1 MNAIRRRDLIV
12 IAAIAIFCG
21 VIASSPVFE
30 RLHGLSLD
38 ALTTLRWRVI
48 GNKHDPATSHAVVIA
63 FDEESYRT
71 PPFRGTPT
79 ITWTREIGR
88 ILTAVVDGGA
98 KVVGFDVIFPTSI
111 EQSEIP
117 FDNGTVGA
125 HLRGFDREFLRSLAL
140 AARANKVVLGHI
152 QHETD
157 PIVPAPGQR
166 IAVGQQ
172 RNIRAL
178 NVPSDSDNVV
188 RRIPLTFL
196 ANGQP
201 ATLALELASRAVGA
215 TPVLNPD
222 QSVTLAG
229 YRIPFSVPHT
239 MTVNFQG
246 GTNDIPTYSLADLRA
261 CLEKGDTEFFRRNFQ
276 GKVVIFGTA
285 LDYEDRK
292 MTTKRFATASGTG
305 PMPTER
311 CVLPLKPENPDAGD
325 PLFRAAAMNGVY
337 IHATAVN
344 NLLRREAVVELG
356 WLSAGV
362 LAVIGAAIG
371 AAATFLLA
379 PAQATLAL
387 LVVSLVWTV
396 IATVFFDRSVA
407 LPLFEPILA
416 GFVAF
421 VLTLAFRLVVT
432 DKDKRFL
439 RRTFA
444 LYLAPSVIE
453 RMVDSNKMPE
463 LGGEMRDVT
472 VYFSDVAG
480 FSSFSERMTPAEL
493 VALMNSYLSV
503 MTDIIEAHGGF
514 VDKYI
519 GDAIV
524 AIFGAPLETAHHAN
538 DAVRAALR
546 CSEGLEEFNRR
557 APPGQPM
564 LGQRIGLNSG
574 PALVGNIGSRRRFNY
589 TVMGDVVN
597 LASRL
602 EGANKYFG
610 TKILATQTTVAL
622 TGDDFTWRE
631 IDGIRVK
638 GRSQPVAIF
647 EPLAEATKATPEQV
661 VHAAA
666 YSEGL
671 ARWRSRDFA
680 GAAESFARVAE
691 ADKPSAMFV
700 ERVKEML
707 LDPPG
712 ADWEPVNTLE
722 GK

>member
-1 MNAIRRRDLIV
+1 MNAIRRRDLVVVAV
-12 IAAIAIFCG
+12 IALLAG
-21 VIASSPVFE
+21 VLAASPVFE

-38 ALTTLRWRVI
+38 ALTALRWYAI
-48 GNKHDPATSHAVVIA
+48 GARHEPAKSPTVVIA

-71 PPFRGTPT
+71 PPFKGTPT

-88 ILTAVVDGGA
+88 IVTAVIDGGA
-98 KVVGFDVIFPTSI
+98 KVVGFDVVFPTSI

-117 FDNGTVGA
+117 FESSTVGS
-125 HLRGFDREFLRSLAL
+125 HLRGFDRDFLRSLAL
-140 AARANKVVLGHI
+140 GSRANKVVLGQI

-157 PIVPAPGQR
+157 PIIPAPGQR

-188 RRIPLTFL
+188 RRVPLTFL
-196 ANGQP
+196 ADGQP
-201 ATLALELASRAVGA
+201 ATLALELAARAAGQA
-215 TPVLNPD
+215 PVLNAD

-229 YRIPFSVPHT
+229 YRIPYSMPHT
-239 MTVNFQG
+239 MTVSFDG
-246 GTNDIPTYSLADLRA
+246 GANDIPTYSLADLRA
-261 CLEKGDTEFFRRNFQ
+261 CLEKGDTEFFRRNFD
-276 GKVVIFGTA
+276 GRTVILGTA

-292 MTTKRFATASGTG
+292 MATKRFATTGGPGPAERCALPQPKPAASAATG
-305 PMPTER
+305 P
-311 CVLPLKPENPDAGD
+311 
-325 PLFRAAAMNGVY
+325 FRAAAVNGVY
-337 IHATAVN
+337 IHAAAVN
-344 NLLRREAVVELG
+344 NLLRREAITELG
-356 WLSAGV
+356 WFSSGSVAIAAAALGA
-362 LAVIGAAIG
+362 GAAL
-371 AAATFLLA
+371 LLA
-379 PAQATLAL
+379 PVEAALAFIGLAL
-387 LVVSLVWTV
+387 LWAVAGTF
-396 IATVFFDRSVA
+396 AFDRQLA
-407 LPLFEPILA
+407 LPLFEPMLA
-416 GFVAF
+416 AFVAL
-421 VLTLAFRLVVT
+421 VLTVAFRLIVT

-444 LYLAPSVIE
+444 LYLAPAVIE

-493 VALMNSYLSV
+493 VALMNSYLSA
-503 MTDIIEAHGGF
+503 MTDIVEEHGGF

-524 AIFGAPLETAHHAN
+524 AIFGAPLVTGSHAT

-546 CSEGLEEFNRR
+546 CSERLEQFNRE
-557 APPGQPM
+557 APPGQPK

-610 TKILATQTTVAL
+610 TPIMAAQSTVEL
-622 TGDDFTWRE
+622 TGDAFRWRE
-631 IDGIRVK
+631 IDAIRVK
-638 GRSQPVAIF
+638 GRSAPVSIF
-647 EPLAEATKATPEQV
+647 EPLAEANKETSEQ
-661 VHAAA
+661 AARADA
-666 YSEGL
+666 YAKGL
-671 ARWRSRDFA
+671 ASWRARDFA
-680 GAAESFARVAE
+680 GAAQAFASVAD
-691 ADKPSAMFV
+691 ADKPSALFM
-700 ERVKEML
+700 ERAKEML
-707 LDPPG
+707 LDPPAG
-712 ADWEPVNTLE
+712 DWEPVNTLE